1 MISADGVKRYCD
13 SIYAAG
19 AVYVWGADVEVITE
33 DMIKEKMNK
42 FGKGHYTNIDIGN
55 VVGRLGADCSGF
67 LTPIA
72 GIDRTAE
79 SHYKTCP
86 AKGKSSD
93 LPLDKVCLLFREEAG
108 RVVHVAIYTGDGML
122 YEMWDGCEYRRFKP
136 SEWTYYGIPAWIEE
150 QKSVLK
156 AGDTVTISA
165 PISIYNTASDAKRKK
180 NALPYQYKA
189 GTYYVHKT
197 HEATGAVNITKTKGV
212 AGAWVIP

>member
-33 DMIKEKMNK
+33 ELLAEKRAR
-42 FGKGHYTNIDIGN
+42 FGISHYADIVPCDVEGK
-55 VVGRLGADCSGF
+55 LGADCSGF

-72 GIDRTAE
+72 GVDRTAE
-79 SHYKTCP
+79 SHYKTC
-86 AKGKSSD
+86 AKKGKSAD

-189 GTYYVHKT
+189 GTYYVYKT